1 MSYRIEITASTIKEL
16 AGKLSDLAAQ
26 FQATHVVAARPLL
39 PEETGMTSI
48 DPPTKLEPE
57 QKAKKAEPEQKAK
70 KAETKADDTPANLDK
85 APAEDETKA
94 LDYKTDVMPKVLDA
108 VANHGREKVENVLSR
123 FGVPKASQLKP
134 EQFAE
139 FLSEIAAL
147 GK

>member
-39 PEETGMTSI
+39 PEETGTTSI

-70 KAETKADDTPANLDK
+70 KADDTPANLDK